1 MIDELKGIEKPL
13 FNIFFFLKKNLKTT
27 SWVTNIAINPNTGL
41 ILCQISKDFFFKFFI
56 LYINNLSGCLF
67 LLAIIGRLLDCLGTK
82 IFKIMAT
89 LGVNIDHIANVRQA
103 RRTVEPDPVQFA
115 FLAELGGAD
124 SITVHLREDRRHIQ
138 DRDVFLLKETIKT
151 KLNLEMAATEEM
163 LEIAKKILPDYVT
176 LVPEKREE
184 VTTEGGLDV
193 KSNVKYLKNFVE
205 NLKDSNIEVS
215 AFIDPLGDQINYS
228 KEIGFNFIELHTGK
242 YAELS
247 GSKQYRELQRI
258 IESTHLANDLGLV
271 VNAGH
276 GLNYNN
282 VKKIA
287 SINNM
292 NELNIGHSI
301 VARALAIGL
310 ERSVREMKSLIT
322 SN

>member
-1 MIDELKGIEKPL
+1 
-13 FNIFFFLKKNLKTT
+13 
-27 SWVTNIAINPNTGL
+27 
-41 ILCQISKDFFFKFFI
+41 
-56 LYINNLSGCLF
+56 
-67 LLAIIGRLLDCLGTK
+67 
-82 IFKIMAT
+82 MAT

-103 RRTVEPDPVQFA
+103 RRTIEPDPVQYA
-115 FLAELGGAD
+115 FLAEIGGAD

-138 DRDVFLLKETIKT
+138 DRDAFLLKETIKS

-163 LEIAKKILPDYVT
+163 LKISKKLLPDYVT

-193 KSNVKYLKNFVE
+193 KSKDKYLRNFVKS
-205 NLKDSNIEVS
+205 LKESNIEVS
-215 AFIDPLGDQINYS
+215 AFIDPSSEQIKYAR
-228 KEIGFNFIELHTGK
+228 EIGFDFIELHTGK
-242 YAELS
+242 YADLKGEEQH
-247 GSKQYRELQRI
+247 KELQKI
-258 IESTHLANDLGLV
+258 IESTYEANDLGLI

-287 SINNM
+287 SINNI

-310 ERSVREMKSLIT
+310 EKSVREMKSLIT
-322 SN
+322 SNSIPK